1 MATITVETTVMKV
14 NMAAQVS
21 QLSHP
26 NIILSEV
33 QLIIVD
39 IPPIRLKA
47 HFLLELVMDEK
58 LSLWWVRV
66 KHLVI

>member
-39 IPPIRLKA
+39 TMLIY
-47 HFLLELVMDEK
+47 HQ
-58 LSLWWVRV
+58 
-66 KHLVI
+66 